1 MSAAAKLDDA
11 QLAAAVDAVFALE
24 ADDHG
29 WLRGVV
35 SALIQLSGPEH
46 QCLGFFYDAAS
57 DRELQLRN
65 VCVASASLEL
75 EPAWLEFTA
84 KEKLD
89 GLKSMIRNL
98 PVGWA
103 WTAASS
109 NLGSLQ
115 PELARNDW
123 ANLIKIN
130 CGDPSGIG
138 CLLLIGCRPG
148 EFRPLL
154 PAELAMY
161 QRLAGHLVTAF
172 RCRRRLGAAASSPA
186 ADSAQHASAR
196 HRRAHPSHGM
206 SDATAA
212 STRIAQQRVR
222 TVADSTVHAHRQSL
236 VWQKALKGLQ
246 PSVGARLTL
255 VDTFEESGSVY
266 VVAREGEACAKG
278 IDTLTERERQVVE
291 FATLG
296 FTNKEIGY
304 ALGISD
310 ATVRVLMARAA
321 GRVGVHTRR
330 ELLAH
335 PAIVARRAA
344 AAQ

>member
-1 MSAAAKLDDA
+1 MSALARPDEARLSAAL
-11 QLAAAVDAVFALE
+11 DAVFALE
-24 ADDHG
+24 VDDRG
-29 WLRGVV
+29 WLRGVL

-46 QCLGFFYDAAS
+46 QCLGFFYDATS
-57 DRELQLRN
+57 DRELSIWN
-65 VCVASASLEL
+65 VYIASASLDLESAWREL
-75 EPAWLEFTA
+75 TA

-89 GLKSMIRNL
+89 GLKSTLRNL
-98 PVGWA
+98 PAGWQ
-103 WTAASS
+103 WTSPSS

-115 PELARNDW
+115 PELVRNDW
-123 ANLIKIN
+123 TNLIKIN
-130 CGDPSGIG
+130 CGDPSDIG
-138 CLLLIGCRPG
+138 CLFLMGCSPG
-148 EFRPLL
+148 EFRPL
-154 PAELAMY
+154 PAAELAMY

-172 RCRRRLGAAASSPA
+172 RCRRRLGATSPA

-196 HRRAHPSHGM
+196 HRRANPSHAT
-206 SDATAA
+206 SELTAA

-222 TVADSTVHAHRQSL
+222 SAADSTVHAHRQSL
-236 VWQKALKGLQ
+236 GWQKALKGLQ